1 MATAF
6 PTYYYS
12 DIQSR
17 IMALSK
23 MRTDCGELFLTSM
36 IEYVEYNEEALCL
49 ILPV

>member
-12 DIQSR
+12 DIQSG

-36 IEYVEYNEEALCL
+36 IEFSKYNKT
-49 ILPV
+49 